1 MTTSQPLE
9 DRQTTPL
16 TVDDIP
22 GPKGKPIVG
31 NMFDVPADHQIVTL
45 MELIREYGPMIRL
58 RTPAGDRFAASGLAM
73 IDDLCDDERFD
84 KLVGDGQKAVRSFGR
99 SAGLFTSDT
108 DDPNWSKA
116 HNILLPNFSQQ
127 AMRDYVPMMN
137 DIATQLMQ
145 KWERLNPGEPV
156 DVTADMTRLT
166 LDTIALCGFGYRFNS
181 FYRDTMH
188 PFVEAMYGVLGE
200 SSRRAREL
208 PIQTKLRRG
217 ASRKLAENYRYMESE
232 VQQIID
238 ERRRAGNVE
247 DHKDLLSAMLTG
259 VDKRTGEKLSDDNI
273 VAQCQTFL
281 IAGHETTSG
290 LLSFTI
296 SFLIKHPEV
305 VARAQEEVDRVLG
318 TDTSLLPTYQQVQG
332 LTYVNQIL
340 SETLRLWPTVAAF
353 TRYPYEDARVGPY
366 LMPKGSSITGLTIML
381 HRDPSVWGADAEEYN
396 PDHFRP
402 ETRSQLPPNA
412 FKPFG
417 SGQRACI
424 GRQFAMQEA
433 MLVLGM
439 LLQRFE
445 FVDYL
450 NYELK
455 VKEGLTIKPEGLL
468 IKIKQRP
475 GRTTGTTPI
484 AITTPPTNGQDAEP
498 RRAHSG
504 PGRGTTPHSWCC
516 SVPTWGPRRG
526 LQVESPRT
534 DQTAAM
540 PSRWAPWMITR
551 ANCPTREHSSSYA
564 RPTTATRRTMPS
576 GSAAGLLIPRHRLT
590 QDLVWLSRSSGAATW
605 TGPRPI
611 RPYRRSSMR
620 SWRLTVPA
628 GCTHVAR
635 ATRARTS
642 TVSSRSGMAA
652 CGLRSPRAWRCL
664 PSPPR

>member
-1 MTTSQPLE
+1 MTTSPSVE
-9 DRQTTPL
+9 NPTTTPL

-31 NMFDVPADHQIVTL
+31 NMFDVPPERTIVTL
-45 MELIREYGPMIRL
+45 MELTREFGPMIRL
-58 RTPAGDRFAASGLAM
+58 RTPAGDRYVASGLAM

-200 SSRRAREL
+200 SSTTRPGAAHPDQATARRVARSW
-208 PIQTKLRRG
+208 PRTTATWRAKSNRSSTSG
-217 ASRKLAENYRYMESE
+217 AAS
-232 VQQIID
+232 
-238 ERRRAGNVE
+238 GNIE
-247 DHKDLLSAMLTG
+247 DHKDLLSRMLTG
-259 VDKRTGEKLSDDNI
+259 VDKKTGQKLSDDNI

-290 LLSFTI
+290 LLSFAI
-296 SFLIKHPEV
+296 SFLIKHPDV

-318 TDTSLLPTYQQVQG
+318 TEPRVLPTYQQVQG

-340 SETLRLWPTVAAF
+340 NETLRLWPTVAAF
-353 TRYPYEDARVGPY
+353 TRYPYEDAMVGPY
-366 LMPKGSSITGLTIML
+366 LMPKGSSITALTIML
-381 HRDPSVWGADAEEYN
+381 HRDPSVWGADAEDFN

-439 LLQRFE
+439 LLQRFD

-450 NYELK
+450 ELQLK
-455 VKEGLTIKPEGLL
+455 VKEGLTIKPDGLS
-468 IKIKQRP
+468 IKINQRP
-475 GRTTGTTPI
+475 GRTTGSAPI
-484 AITTPPTNGQDAEP
+484 TITTVADQ
-498 RRAHSG
+498 RA
-504 PGRGTTPHSWCC
+504 
-516 SVPTWGPRRG
+516 
-526 LQVESPRT
+526 
-534 DQTAAM
+534 
-540 PSRWAPWMITR
+540 SR
-551 ANCPTREHSSSYA
+551 
-564 RPTTATRRTMPS
+564 
-576 GSAAGLLIPRHRLT
+576 
-590 QDLVWLSRSSGAATW
+590 
-605 TGPRPI
+605 
-611 RPYRRSSMR
+611 
-620 SWRLTVPA
+620 
-628 GCTHVAR
+628 
-635 ATRARTS
+635 
-642 TVSSRSGMAA
+642 
-652 CGLRSPRAWRCL
+652 
-664 PSPPR
+664 

>member
-9 DRQTTPL
+9 DRQDAPL

-22 GPKGKPIVG
+22 GPKGLPVVG
-31 NMFDVPADHQIVTL
+31 NMFDVPAERTIVTL
-45 MELIREYGPMIRL
+45 MGLVREYGPMIRL
-58 RTPAGDRFAASGLAM
+58 RTPAGDRFVASGLAM

-145 KWERLNPGEPV
+145 KWQRLNPGEPV

-200 SSRRAREL
+200 SQRRARAL

-217 ASRKLAENYRYMESE
+217 ASKRLTENYRYMEGE

-238 ERRRAGNVE
+238 ERRRAGNID

-259 VDKRTGEKLSDDNI
+259 VDKQTGEKLSDDNI

-290 LLSFTI
+290 LLSFAI

-353 TRYPYEDARVGPY
+353 TRYPYQDATVGPY
-366 LMPKGSSITGLTIML
+366 LMPQGILD
-381 HRDPSVWGADAEEYN
+381 HRD
-396 PDHFRP
+396 
-402 ETRSQLPPNA
+402 
-412 FKPFG
+412 
-417 SGQRACI
+417 
-424 GRQFAMQEA
+424 
-433 MLVLGM
+433 
-439 LLQRFE
+439 
-445 FVDYL
+445 
-450 NYELK
+450 
-455 VKEGLTIKPEGLL
+455 
-468 IKIKQRP
+468 
-475 GRTTGTTPI
+475 
-484 AITTPPTNGQDAEP
+484 
-498 RRAHSG
+498 
-504 PGRGTTPHSWCC
+504 
-516 SVPTWGPRRG
+516 
-526 LQVESPRT
+526 
-534 DQTAAM
+534 
-540 PSRWAPWMITR
+540 
-551 ANCPTREHSSSYA
+551 
-564 RPTTATRRTMPS
+564 
-576 GSAAGLLIPRHRLT
+576 
-590 QDLVWLSRSSGAATW
+590 
-605 TGPRPI
+605 
-611 RPYRRSSMR
+611 
-620 SWRLTVPA
+620 
-628 GCTHVAR
+628 
-635 ATRARTS
+635 
-642 TVSSRSGMAA
+642 
-652 CGLRSPRAWRCL
+652 
-664 PSPPR
+664 

>member
-1 MTTSQPLE
+1 MTTSPNLE
-9 DRQTTPL
+9 SRTTTPL

-31 NMFDVPADHQIVTL
+31 NMFDVPPERTIVTL
-45 MELIREYGPMIRL
+45 MELTRKFGPMIRL
-58 RTPAGDRFAASGLAM
+58 RTPAGDRYATSGLAM

-181 FYRDTMH
+181 FYRDTVH

-208 PIQTKLRRG
+208 PVQTRLRRG
-217 ASRKLAENYRYMESE
+217 ATKKLIENYRYMESE

-247 DHKDLLSAMLTG
+247 EHKDLLSAMLTG
-259 VDKRTGEKLSDDNI
+259 VDKKTGQKLDDANI

-290 LLSFTI
+290 LLSFAI

-318 TDTSLLPTYQQVQG
+318 TDTSLLPTYQQIQG

-353 TRYPYEDARVGPY
+353 TRYPYQDASVGPY
-366 LMPKGSSITGLTIML
+366 LMPKGSSITGFTIML

-402 ETRSQLPPNA
+402 ETRSQIPPNA

-439 LLQRFE
+439 LLQRFDR
-445 FVDYL
+445 VDYM
-450 NYELK
+450 NYE
-455 VKEGLTIKPEGLL
+455 P
-468 IKIKQRP
+468 
-475 GRTTGTTPI
+475 
-484 AITTPPTNGQDAEP
+484 
-498 RRAHSG
+498 
-504 PGRGTTPHSWCC
+504 
-516 SVPTWGPRRG
+516 
-526 LQVESPRT
+526 
-534 DQTAAM
+534 
-540 PSRWAPWMITR
+540 
-551 ANCPTREHSSSYA
+551 
-564 RPTTATRRTMPS
+564 
-576 GSAAGLLIPRHRLT
+576 
-590 QDLVWLSRSSGAATW
+590 
-605 TGPRPI
+605 
-611 RPYRRSSMR
+611 
-620 SWRLTVPA
+620 
-628 GCTHVAR
+628 
-635 ATRARTS
+635 
-642 TVSSRSGMAA
+642 
-652 CGLRSPRAWRCL
+652 
-664 PSPPR
+664 